1 VRWQVV
7 APDNATLSVSTP
19 SVNGDQNANGALDD
33 SIGVKM
39 ESLQVFASLPLFSGS
54 DAISG

>member
-1 VRWQVV
+1 M

-19 SVNGDQNANGALDD
+19 SVNGDQNANGALGN

-39 ESLQVFASLPLFSGS
+39 ESLQVFAPLPLFQDSNT
-54 DAISG
+54 ISA

>member
-1 VRWQVV
+1 V
-7 APDNATLSVSTP
+7 APDKATLSVSTP
-19 SVNGDQNANGALDD
+19 SVNGDQNANGALGD

-39 ESLQVFASLPLFSGS
+39 ESLQVFAPLPLFSGS

>member
-1 VRWQVV
+1 MRWQVM

-19 SVNGDQNANGALDD
+19 SVNGDQNANGALGN

-39 ESLQVFASLPLFSGS
+39 ESLQVFAPLPLFQDSNT
-54 DAISG
+54 ISA